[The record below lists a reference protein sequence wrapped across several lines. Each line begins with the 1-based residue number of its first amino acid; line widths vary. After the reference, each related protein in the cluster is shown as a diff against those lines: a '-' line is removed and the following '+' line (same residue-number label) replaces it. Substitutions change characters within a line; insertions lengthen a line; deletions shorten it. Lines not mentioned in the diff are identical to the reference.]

1 MSATRNITT
10 RGYRITTR
18 ANNMNWKKHGMAV
31 TPFQIRSC
39 DKPAYLRRWRLSER
53 LMPAQTQTAR
63 LDKLFWASLEDIGYG
78 RQPMLIKQLWH
89 YV

>member
-39 DKPAYLRRWRLSER
+39 DKPAYLRCWRLSER

-63 LDKLFWASLEDIGYG
+63 LDKLIRANLEEIGYG